1 MTINVTEKE
10 KIFEELDILLLV
22 AHIKSKNILSAYN
35 FTNNR
40 NDISLINIINN
51 KII

>member
-22 AHIKSKNILSAYN
+22 VYIKSKNIILVYN
-35 FTNNR
+35 FINNG
-40 NDISLINIINN
+40 NNISPFKINCN